1 MTAHVP
7 AMTAHMRMAALSEHL
22 PADRSPR
29 RGWRAWLPRLS
40 RRRPHGLAAI
50 PERYRLQFLLLADA
64 AMPGA
69 AEADVA
75 AMAGRLADQVRIPK
89 RLLAKLPETADL
101 DRWFRDSCDH
111 IKAVLGELVEAEA
124 R

>member
-1 MTAHVP
+1 
-7 AMTAHMRMAALSEHL
+7 MTAHMRMAALSDHL
-22 PADRSPR
+22 PADRPAR
-29 RGWRAWLPRLS
+29 HGWRARLPRFS
-40 RRRPHGLAAI
+40 RRRPHGLASI
-50 PERYRLQFLLLADA
+50 PDRYRLQFLLLADA

-75 AMAGRLADQVRIPK
+75 AMAGRLAGQVRIPA

-101 DRWFRDSCDH
+101 DRWFRDRSDQ
-111 IKAVLGELVEAEA
+111 IKRDLGDLLEAET

>member
-1 MTAHVP
+1 
-7 AMTAHMRMAALSEHL
+7 MTAHMRMAALSEHL
-22 PADRSPR
+22 PADRPAR
-29 RGWRAWLPRLS
+29 HGWRARLPHFPRH
-40 RRRPHGLAAI
+40 RPHGLASI
-50 PERYRLQFLLLADA
+50 PDRYRLQFLLLADA

-75 AMAGRLADQVRIPK
+75 AMAGRLADRVRIPA

-101 DRWFRDSCDH
+101 DRWFRDSCDR
-111 IKAVLGELVEAEA
+111 IKASLNELLEAEA